1 MVINKLRKMIELI
14 TKASTIYNKPAP
26 IKGLNFVRQ
35 KIKNSKDP
43 AINEYLV
50 HSLAIVVI

>member
-1 MVINKLRKMIELI
+1 MVINKLKKIIELI
-14 TKASTIYNKPAP
+14 TKASTMYNKPTP

-35 KIKNSKDP
+35 KIRNSKDP